1 MRSLFLLPVRLLF
14 VLPLRLLFVLP
25 LRLLKKLRL
34 IGFSLLAGM
43 AIAYGLQLREAHR
56 HWGLRAADVERALAG
71 DDLVDEPSVVE
82 TRSLVIDAEP
92 SAIWPWL
99 VQMGHGRGGWYSY
112 AQLERPWSPTD
123 DGSGAS
129 ADEILPEF
137 QDLAVGD
144 IVPTYPGGGFGARI
158 VEPERALVLYLDDEL
173 VKEQVAVLEADGD
186 KAGET
191 SEEGFGASGIRMA
204 GAMGD
209 REMPRFKVS
218 WAFILEPEAG
228 GRTRLIERFR
238 AASDDSRMSGPLGA
252 HLVRYGIFAMTRR
265 QMLGI
270 KERVERAAGG
280 APGVGS
286 EAA

>member
-1 MRSLFLLPVRLLF
+1 MRSLFLLPVK
-14 VLPLRLLFVLP
+14 LLFVLP

-112 AQLERPWSPTD
+112 SQLERPWSATD
-123 DGSGAS
+123 GGSGAS
-129 ADEILPEF
+129 ADEILSEF

-144 IVPTYPGGGFGARI
+144 IVPTYPGGGFTARV
-158 VEPERALVLYLDDEL
+158 VEPSSALVLYLDDEL
-173 VKEQVAVLEADGD
+173 VRAQMASLAGDGQE
-186 KAGET
+186 AGEP
-191 SEEGFGASGIRMA
+191 SGEGIEA
-204 GAMGD
+204 GGFRVANAMGD
-209 REMPRFKVS
+209 KEMPAFKVS

-238 AASDDSRMSGPLGA
+238 AASDDSKMSGAFGA
-252 HLVRYGIFAMTRR
+252 RLASYGIFAMTRR

-270 KERVERAAGG
+270 KERAERVAGG